1 MPLGCPMYIMFEV
14 GPSVDA
20 LRRELRAAMVLSE
33 EETTEES
40 EVEGVGV
47 EDCEPESDSVH
58 LINIKI

>member
-1 MPLGCPMYIMFEV
+1 
-14 GPSVDA
+14 
-20 LRRELRAAMVLSE
+20 MVLSE
-33 EETTEES
+33 EEITEES